1 REQRLQQAPALD
13 WNAMVLFLARVVGL
27 GIDTADTLVQEVFRR
42 AFRDQRAVASYVGIT
57 GSPRQSGSKRRE
69 KGLTRSGNARVRRP
83 LTRRPGRSL
92 LSRRGWALVN
102 WSQARVAARGVRRSP
117 MIGAWARRLLAALW
131 RMVPPGVFPAGL
143 KLRPA
148 A

>member
-1 REQRLQQAPALD
+1 ERLGLVRAQIKGIEQGREQRLQQAPTED

-69 KGLTRSGNARVRRP
+69 KGLTRSGNARGRRALIQ
-83 LTRRPGRSL
+83 LTWRFL
-92 LSRRGWALVN
+92 LFQKGCARVQWY
-102 WSQARVAARGVRRSP
+102 QARGATKGGRKATMIVAVAP
-117 MIGAWARRLLAALW
+117 
-131 RMVPPGVFPAGL
+131 
-143 KLRPA
+143 KLPA